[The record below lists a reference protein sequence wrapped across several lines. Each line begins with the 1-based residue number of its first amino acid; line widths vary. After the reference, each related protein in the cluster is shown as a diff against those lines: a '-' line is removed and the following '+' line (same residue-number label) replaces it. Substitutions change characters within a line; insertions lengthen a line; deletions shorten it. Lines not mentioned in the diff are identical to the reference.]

1 MPIYH
6 TLGKIPHKRHT
17 VFKNGKDRFFYEQLF
32 GTIGFDGM
40 STLSYHTHRP
50 TMVKELRKPKDITP
64 KIVVEKNMRS
74 LRLHGFKT
82 KPEKDHLAARKTMLV
97 NSDCAIVLAAPQAK
111 SVDYFYK
118 NADCDEMIF
127 VHKGSGTLRTFLGNL
142 DFKYGDY
149 LMIPRGMIYTMEFKD
164 ADNRLFIVESHRPMY
179 TPKRYRNWFGQLLEH
194 SPFCERDFRA
204 PAELETSTERGEFE
218 VRVKARDG
226 ITRHVLDHHPFDVVG
241 WDGYLFPY
249 AFSIHDFEPITG
261 RVHQPPPVHQTFQC
275 DGFVVCSFVPR
286 LFDYHPQAIPAPYNH
301 SNVNSD
307 EMIYY
312 CDGNFMSRK
321 GIEKYDITLH
331 PSGLPHGP
339 QPGATEASIGVKETK
354 ELAVMVDTFAPL
366 NVATPALEL
375 EKPDYMA
382 SWMAGDGV

>member
-17 VFKNGKDRFFYEQLF
+17 IFKNGKDRYYYEQLF

-40 STLSYHTHRP
+40 STLSYHVHRP
-50 TMVKELRKPKDITP
+50 TMVKELRKPKDVTP
-64 KIVVEKNMRS
+64 KIAIEKNMRS

-127 VHKGSGTLRTFLGNL
+127 VHKGSGTLRTFLGNI

-194 SPFCERDFRA
+194 SPFCERDIRR
-204 PAELETSTERGEFE
+204 PKKL
-218 VRVKARDG
+218 
-226 ITRHVLDHHPFDVVG
+226 
-241 WDGYLFPY
+241 
-249 AFSIHDFEPITG
+249 
-261 RVHQPPPVHQTFQC
+261 
-275 DGFVVCSFVPR
+275 
-286 LFDYHPQAIPAPYNH
+286 
-301 SNVNSD
+301 
-307 EMIYY
+307 
-312 CDGNFMSRK
+312 
-321 GIEKYDITLH
+321 
-331 PSGLPHGP
+331 
-339 QPGATEASIGVKETK
+339 
-354 ELAVMVDTFAPL
+354 
-366 NVATPALEL
+366 
-375 EKPDYMA
+375 
-382 SWMAGDGV
+382 